1 VTRSRAGRFA
11 LVGVVNTL
19 IDLVLF
25 TVLTAAGVGV
35 LVANTIS
42 TTSGMGFSFFVNR
55 AWSFRSER
63 PARETVV
70 PFLLVTLFGLWVLH
84 PLVILGT
91 AALGRQLGHEGDEV
105 LWLGKV
111 AAIAVG
117 LVWNFAWYD
126 RVVFRQRGAA
136 S

>member
-1 VTRSRAGRFA
+1 MTSDRARRFA

-19 IDLVLF
+19 IDFGLF
-25 TVLTAAGVGV
+25 AVLTAAGVGV
-35 LVANTIS
+35 LPANTVS
-42 TTSGMGFSFFVNR
+42 TSAGMAFSFFVNR

-70 PFLLVTLFGLWVLH
+70 PFLAVTLFGLWVLH
-84 PLVILGT
+84 PLVIWGT
-91 AALGRQLGHEGDEV
+91 AAVGRHYGYEGDEV
-105 LWLGKV
+105 LWLGKA

-117 LVWNFAWYD
+117 LVWNFTWYD
-126 RVVFRQRGAA
+126 RVVFKQQRVT